1 MYDVYMILLEAVLLS
16 IDGRVHVW
24 SLGRHSRHCDGR
36 CCETDVAC
44 ALHTHGSINAQIE
57 GMLEAWDWRADDRI
71 LHTLPLHHVHGI
83 VNALLCA
90 HSAGAC
96 VEFLPAFSPTQV
108 WEHLMVS
115 IPFETSIITSTMSI
129 PLTLLFRILF

>member
-1 MYDVYMILLEAVLLS
+1 M
-16 IDGRVHVW
+16 HVW
-24 SLGRHSRHCDGR
+24 WLGRRSRHGNDVCD
-36 CCETDVAC
+36 ETDVAG
-44 ALHTHGSINAQIE
+44 ALHTHRSIDAQIE

-96 VEFLPAFSPTQV
+96 VEFLPAFSPTKV

-115 IPFETSIITSTMSI
+115 TPYENDKIDYCMVQYIVRQIS
-129 PLTLLFRILF
+129 